1 MEIVDLSVIS
11 PTYVKLER
19 VDLMQEINREINKEI
34 YKIRSL
40 LNDRDRNSQLMVD
53 SRKAEGD
60 KRRKEMAARQDR
72 QKEKRVRH
80 NELQAAEKKEAAEW
94 RKYLEGN
101 NMTWQD
107 HYKEME
113 EARLASGHVPYVDNT
128 PRPPSEA
135 DSMQTVSYKDLY
147 KRARSP
153 DALSDQ
159 CPQGALWFPVSL
171 RLYA

>member
-80 NELQAAEKKEAAEW
+80 NELQAAEKKEAADW
-94 RKYLEGN
+94 RKYLEKN
-101 NMTWQD
+101 NITWQD

-113 EARLASGHVPYVDNT
+113 EARLAPGHVPYVDNT
-128 PRPPSEA
+128 PLPPPEA

-159 CPQGALWFPVSL
+159 CPQGAL
-171 RLYA
+171 